1 MGLSRI
7 AEHKYKSGIRFD
19 FTVAPAVF
27 GTSIRVPNV
36 TVPSGCHPWLASGDF
51 SFYSYRYDLEWKD
64 KVYADVSFSKINDEA
79 TLVRTEIVNNSD
91 IIQNCLINFFS
102 SIEYPYEYYTR
113 LVTPSKCV
121 YKDALDYEEYGFDR
135 NWEESGGY
143 SILAETTED
152 VESIKQYIDFDTHPP
167 EWVTTISYTGITS
180 SLFILN
186 NDFSILVYMPKEI
199 LPQSLLTELEE

>member
-1 MGLSRI
+1 MLYRIGHKKDVYLCGCKFPRRALQEISYGLMI
-7 AEHKYKSGIRFD
+7 LDEEH
-19 FTVAPAVF
+19 
-27 GTSIRVPNV
+27 
-36 TVPSGCHPWLASGDF
+36 
-51 SFYSYRYDLEWKD
+51 
-64 KVYADVSFSKINDEA
+64 
-79 TLVRTEIVNNSD
+79 
-91 IIQNCLINFFS
+91 
-102 SIEYPYEYYTR
+102 
-113 LVTPSKCV
+113 
-121 YKDALDYEEYGFDR
+121 GFDR

-186 NDFSILVYMPKEI
+186 NDFSIIVYMPKEI